1 MDTADSLPG
10 RNFTC
15 RSCTLLLHAN
25 IGRLIVRTTYESG
38 LATITVVLP
47 YGTASISQT
56 VLKSLSLSVHIERRR
71 YSQDCEGTAEIFK
84 ANKRG
89 WSKFLNNLKNIF
101 FDILDYLND
110 AICDHTLNEFEQF
123 YKSKKPYTGS
133 K

>member
-1 MDTADSLPG
+1 MVQPRSL
-10 RNFTC
+10 
-15 RSCTLLLHAN
+15 
-25 IGRLIVRTTYESG
+25 RLF
-38 LATITVVLP
+38 L
-47 YGTASISQT
+47 
-56 VLKSLSLSVHIERRR
+56 SLSLSRSTLKGAVILKIAKE
-71 YSQDCEGTAEIFK
+71 QPKFFK